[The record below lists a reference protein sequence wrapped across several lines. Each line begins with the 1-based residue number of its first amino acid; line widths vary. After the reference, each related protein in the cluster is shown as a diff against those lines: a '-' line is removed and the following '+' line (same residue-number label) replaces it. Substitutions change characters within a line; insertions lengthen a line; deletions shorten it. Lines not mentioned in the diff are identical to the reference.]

1 MVKKDTQP
9 PNTPENML
17 LRHLKDAIEVQKK
30 ALKKLR
36 SIDPLKLSNSEAIRF
51 LTAGANLE
59 RMCMRELLGHT
70 PDKGSIQDDLAAVE
84 EFLRNPDGS
93 EHL

>member
-1 MVKKDTQP
+1 MKKDSQKNDTEGLK
-9 PNTPENML
+9 TPENML
-17 LRHLKDAIEVQKK
+17 LRHLADALEVQKK

-59 RMCMRELLGHT
+59 RLCMRELLGTH
-70 PDKGSIQDDLAAVE
+70 PVEPLPQDDLAAVE
-84 EFLRNPDGS
+84 EFLQSS
-93 EHL
+93 E

>member
-1 MVKKDTQP
+1 MVKKEIE
-9 PNTPENML
+9 NALKTPENML
-17 LRHLKDAIEVQKK
+17 LRHLKDALEVQKK

-59 RMCMRELLGHT
+59 RMCMRELLGQN
-70 PDKGSIQDDLAAVE
+70 PDMDSVQDDLAAVE
-84 EFLRNPDGS
+84 EFLKSD
-93 EHL
+93 

>member
-1 MVKKDTQP
+1 MEKDVNKNMDDKAQDSR
-9 PNTPENML
+9 ESML

-30 ALKKLR
+30 ALKKLQ

-59 RMCMRELLGHT
+59 RLCMRELLGQA
-70 PDKGSIQDDLAAVE
+70 PSEGLPQDDLAAIE
-84 EFLRNPDGS
+84 AFLAD
-93 EHL
+93 